1 MSLGRLYVPR
11 EVDLADRTRVA
22 ALPSS
27 CPPGQPPLGRIAS
40 LGTYRILNRV
50 PLGRIFRISSS
61 SASSRPICLNKSL
74 YRMPAVSTK
83 KWFLKIYY
91 KMLAVSTKKEN
102 TKIQFQNPKKNS
114 LQISPIIY
122 MRIMLVDFWTWKR
135 VTERGVSLSL
145 FARFKHS
152 QRQICHRPDWQS
164 SSSRYTWTQRSE
176 SLR

>member
-1 MSLGRLYVPR
+1 
-11 EVDLADRTRVA
+11 
-22 ALPSS
+22 
-27 CPPGQPPLGRIAS
+27 
-40 LGTYRILNRV
+40 
-50 PLGRIFRISSS
+50 
-61 SASSRPICLNKSL
+61 
-74 YRMPAVSTK
+74 MPAVSTK

-152 QRQICHRPDWQS
+152 QRRARAFKIFLSLNLQIMIKMILYGPKQCCMIRAYHCAALNQPWAGMTFWLREREREMANSIPIF
-164 SSSRYTWTQRSE
+164 RERE
-176 SLR
+176 SKWKIPIQFSGTGTGMKIP

>member
-1 MSLGRLYVPR
+1 
-11 EVDLADRTRVA
+11 
-22 ALPSS
+22 
-27 CPPGQPPLGRIAS
+27 
-40 LGTYRILNRV
+40 
-50 PLGRIFRISSS
+50 
-61 SASSRPICLNKSL
+61 
-74 YRMPAVSTK
+74 MPAVSTK

-152 QRQICHRPDWQS
+152 QRRARAFKIFLSLNLQIMIKIWKNSHILILTNPTNTICIGFIS
-164 SSSRYTWTQRSE
+164 SPEKCASRGAQFRISRNWFL
-176 SLR
+176 SLVFIIWG